1 MEIPIACSLDA
12 SEARAQ
18 LGEWKEIFARVVTR
32 VERTSPSRF
41 EASLRVQS
49 PGMSELVQLAQRE
62 TACCPF
68 FDFSLIIDAASTTL
82 VVVVPDD
89 ASPVLDEFVVSV
101 S

>member
-18 LGEWKEIFARVVTR
+18 LGEWKEIFALVVTR
-32 VERTSPSRF
+32 VERISPSRF
-41 EASLRVQS
+41 EATLREQS
-49 PGMSELVQLAQRE
+49 AGLSELVQLAQRE
-62 TACCPF
+62 KTCCPF
-68 FDFSLIIDAASTTL
+68 FDFSLIIGAASTTF

-89 ASPVLDEFVVSV
+89 ASSVLDEFVMSI